1 MFVIVSY
8 DITDDR
14 RRIEIMNRLKSMGFV
29 RVQRSLYV
37 ARGGS
42 ALAKD
47 AARAISRLMS
57 REDSVVILVVDNQ
70 TLSSAIKLGTAQL
83 NIPNEPL
90 VI

>member
-70 TLSSAIKLGTAQL
+70 TLSNAIKLGTAQL

>member
-1 MFVIVSY
+1 
-8 DITDDR
+8 
-14 RRIEIMNRLKSMGFV
+14 MG
-29 RVQRSLYV
+29 
-37 ARGGS
+37 
-42 ALAKD
+42 
-47 AARAISRLMS
+47 

>member
-29 RVQRSLYV
+29 RVQRSLYI

>member
-37 ARGGS
+37 ARGGR

-47 AARAISRLMS
+47 AARAISRLMG

>member
-70 TLSSAIKLGTAQL
+70 TLSGAIKLGTAQL

>member
-1 MFVIVSY
+1 MFVVVSY

-47 AARAISRLMS
+47 AARAISRLMG

>member
-47 AARAISRLMS
+47 TARAISRLMGK
-57 REDSVVILVVDNQ
+57 EDSVVILVVDNQ
-70 TLSSAIKLGTAQL
+70 TLSNAIKLGTAQL

>member
-47 AARAISRLMS
+47 AARAISRLMG

-70 TLSSAIKLGTAQL
+70 TLSGAIKLGTAQL

>member
-47 AARAISRLMS
+47 AARAISRLMG